1 MPEGIHELS
10 TELIALEDS
19 LCGITRALPFL
30 YVWSFYFYNI
40 LKGDIWVWRSNTV
53 DLQQLIIFRMS
64 EKFLPSIF
72 LFDGSHGTV
81 KSLCAGD

>member
-1 MPEGIHELS
+1 MPGDIHELS

-19 LCGITRALPFL
+19 LCSITRALPFL

-53 DLQQLIIFRMS
+53 DLQQLIILECPRNF
-64 EKFLPSIF
+64 FLQF
-72 LFDGSHGTV
+72 FV
-81 KSLCAGD
+81 